1 MVFVLIF
8 FLVTR
13 TGITLLHR
21 GSHWVSPTPPPP
33 KKIATIKNEIN
44 SKRAVDDGKREKVG
58 KRSVGAARKVSCNWL
73 QEAMTCHS
81 SNCFS
86 IVYGQG
92 NAPLVTSL
100 PSSCYMTLSIWGSRE
115 KSRRNRTRKET
126 RLESLLA
133 NDPLLISIFSEID
146 FLDPFS

>member
-8 FLVTR
+8 FLVIR

-21 GSHWVSPTPPPP
+21 GSHWVSPTPP
-33 KKIATIKNEIN
+33 KKIATIKNDIN

-58 KRSVGAARKVSCNWL
+58 KRSVGAARKGRTIRKVMGREGKVSCNWL

-100 PSSCYMTLSIWGSRE
+100 PSSCYMRRE
-115 KSRRNRTRKET
+115 KSSSLPLPTI
-126 RLESLLA
+126 LGSLL
-133 NDPLLISIFSEID
+133 
-146 FLDPFS
+146 FLSHGQRGPCKGK

>member
-8 FLVTR
+8 FFSYSYRHHSPPQRLPLGT
-13 TGITLLHR
+13 
-21 GSHWVSPTPPPP
+21 PTPPPP
-33 KKIATIKNEIN
+33 QQKNSNKKNQIN

-58 KRSVGAARKVSCNWL
+58 KKSVGAARKVSCDWL

-100 PSSCYMTLSIWGSRE
+100 PSSCYMRRE
-115 KSRRNRTRKET
+115 KASSLPLPTI
-126 RLESLLA
+126 LGSLL
-133 NDPLLISIFSEID
+133 
-146 FLDPFS
+146 FLAHGQRGPCKGK

>member
-8 FLVTR
+8 FFYQLFVQASLSSTEAPI
-13 TGITLLHR
+13 GY
-21 GSHWVSPTPPPP
+21 PPPPPP
-33 KKIATIKNEIN
+33 KKKATIKNEIN
-44 SKRAVDDGKREKVG
+44 SKHAVDDGKREKLG

-100 PSSCYMTLSIWGSRE
+100 PSSCYMRRE
-115 KSRRNRTRKET
+115 KASSLPLPTI
-126 RLESLLA
+126 LGSLLFLPHGQRGPCKGKQ
-133 NDPLLISIFSEID
+133 PL
-146 FLDPFS
+146 

>member
-8 FLVTR
+8 FFSYSYRHHSPPQRLPLGT
-13 TGITLLHR
+13 
-21 GSHWVSPTPPPP
+21 PTPPPQQKNSN
-33 KKIATIKNEIN
+33 KKNQIN

-58 KRSVGAARKVSCNWL
+58 KKSVGAARKVSCDWL

-100 PSSCYMTLSIWGSRE
+100 PSSCYMRRE
-115 KSRRNRTRKET
+115 KAS
-126 RLESLLA
+126 SL
-133 NDPLLISIFSEID
+133 PLPTILGLLL
-146 FLDPFS
+146 FLPHGQRGPCKGK

>member
-8 FLVTR
+8 FFSYSYRHHSPPQRLPLGT
-13 TGITLLHR
+13 
-21 GSHWVSPTPPPP
+21 PTPPPQQKNSN
-33 KKIATIKNEIN
+33 KKNQIN

-58 KRSVGAARKVSCNWL
+58 KKSVGAARKVSCDWL

-100 PSSCYMTLSIWGSRE
+100 PSSCYMRRE
-115 KSRRNRTRKET
+115 KASSLPPPTI
-126 RLESLLA
+126 LGSLL
-133 NDPLLISIFSEID
+133 
-146 FLDPFS
+146 FLPHGQRGPCKGK